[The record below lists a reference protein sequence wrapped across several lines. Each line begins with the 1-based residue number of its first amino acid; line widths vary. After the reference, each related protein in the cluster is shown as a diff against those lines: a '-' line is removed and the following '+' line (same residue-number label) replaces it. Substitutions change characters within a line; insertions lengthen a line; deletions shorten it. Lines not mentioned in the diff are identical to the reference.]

1 MNSREAI
8 PVTVVSPDCQS
19 RQIGGI
25 GPILAEIAALLERL
39 DADGTGGSIDLR
51 GLPMSPQEY
60 GGLRTTLGVGE
71 VRATVDTLGA
81 SEVYETLLPGV
92 WWVLHRGPDGEVTA
106 QFIEVTRVPE
116 IIRTHPDDVAASRVR
131 IRELLDEISQPRS

>member
-1 MNSREAI
+1 MNSRESI
-8 PVTVVSPDCQS
+8 PVTVASPDSQP

-39 DADGTGGSIDLR
+39 DADGAGGSIDLR

-60 GGLRTTLGVGE
+60 DGLRTTLGVGE